1 MLGRNVLLFYVFIFL
16 FLMFVSK
23 IGASLLVFPAFSKED
38 QLMEIIR
45 EKASIYEE
53 KPENAYIDRVFKKTP
68 GRNGKRV
75 LISESYKKMKGEGN
89 FDETLLVYE
98 EVPPKVTLMDLPPA
112 PIYRGHP
119 DKKMVSLLINVSWG
133 TEYIPSILKTLKE
146 KHIKATF
153 FIEGKWA
160 KENKEY
166 VRMIHE
172 QGHLIGSHAY
182 DHPDMARLNDAEIN
196 DQIKDTNEI
205 IEAIVQFRPSWFAP
219 PSGSFNN
226 RTVELAHKA
235 KMQTILWTVD
245 TIDWKNPSVSVMINR
260 VMKNIH
266 PGAMILMHP
275 TEPVAQ
281 GLEQLVTA
289 IKREGYDI
297 DTVAQL
303 LDEAR

>member
-1 MLGRNVLLFYVFIFL
+1 
-16 FLMFVSK
+16 
-23 IGASLLVFPAFSKED
+23 
-38 QLMEIIR
+38 
-45 EKASIYEE
+45 E

-98 EVPPKVTLMDLPPA
+98 EVPPKVTLMVLPPA

-205 IEAIVQFRPSWFAP
+205 IEEIVQFRPSWFAP

-303 LDEAR
+303 